1 MKPIFKLTVLLL
13 WIPFQSQAQLIL
25 SEVSPTNYYQLA
37 DEDDDYPDWIE
48 IFNVGPSAQNLVGLS
63 LSDNED
69 LKWTFP
75 DHSLAAGERVLVYAS
90 GKNRGGLSQSIID
103 HWETAIYEDDLWRL
117 FLGTQQPP
125 ADWHGISF
133 DENTWTSAPGG
144 FGYGD
149 DDDNTLVP
157 DTTTSFYYR
166 RIFTVTDPTKLD
178 SAILSMDYDDGFIA
192 YLNGVEIA
200 RSSNMPDGAVDY
212 LTVTQTDHE
221 AQMYVGGNP
230 DVFHISKA
238 KLASLL
244 VVGQNV
250 LAIEV
255 HNVVPPSSDLSG
267 RTWLHFGINSS
278 DVFYGPNPPF
288 FGNVTTT
295 AYHTN
300 FKIGFG
306 ETVTLYGAD
315 GSLIDSITVG
325 YLLPGHSI
333 MRSDDSGAWCLT
345 DSPNPGETN
354 GSNCLS
360 GYTDTPTITPVAG
373 FYQNDQTITITGN
386 LVRYTTDGSEPDETS
401 PLYTDPFTINATSV
415 IRARSFEPGRLAGPT
430 ASASYFIGVTHEL
443 PVLSITARPGDLFND
458 GSGGLAVYDNYNS
471 GNRAPAHL
479 EYFDQDKN
487 LVFSENASLR
497 PVGGYSIAF
506 EQKSMQFAFDEDFGA
521 VDEVH
526 FPLFARD
533 KPGITSYR
541 EFRVRN
547 MDDDWNST
555 RMRDI
560 LANQLTLPT
569 HCASTGYQHMAVFI
583 NGEYWGHYGG
593 REVTNEYYV
602 RDNHGANPDE
612 VDQILSSYFEDE
624 EYLVDEGTGDDF
636 YSMSD
641 FIIQNDMNDPAQFA
655 VAQRRIDWENWVD
668 YFAAEM
674 YLGNG
679 DWFSSMYFNNTRMYR
694 APDVR
699 WRYILFDVT
708 YAQGN
713 GPSTTIN
720 ILEEALGNPAFP
732 NRYTDMMNSLLVNP
746 EFKSYFIN
754 RFADLMN
761 EYWTPEKADGL
772 INENAAE
779 IATEINR
786 QSARWGSP
794 DSLQWRDEIHDLK
807 EFHIVRR
814 IYQRNQIEDYFGLN
828 NQVDITLRV
837 EPAEAGVIH
846 INSIIPKTYPWA
858 GIYFDGNPVTITA
871 IANPGYSFDHWEDN
885 LSLDTLSERFT
896 INLTTFADFTA
907 HFTGTAQ
914 PAALA
919 LTEINYHSDPTTDAG
934 DWIEISN
941 SSDFP
946 LDLSHYKM
954 QDREWYNAFPI
965 PAGTKLLPGER
976 MVIVEDND
984 LFSAVHPDVVNKSGS
999 TLFKLDNSGDQIRIV
1014 DRSGATI
1021 LQSTYADKTP
1031 WACTPDGYGRTL
1043 ERIDSNQDP
1052 DLPSSWFDGC
1062 MGGSP
1067 GVAYTPCEDDLIVTE
1082 INYHSSDV
1090 LDAGDWF
1097 EIKNQLNIAIDLSG
1111 WSVRDDDDGHI
1122 YTIPAGTILGA
1133 GKYLVLCEN
1142 ITVFSALHPGVP
1154 KLIGDLDF
1162 GFGNSGDLIRLYD
1175 PEGTIRLSICYDD
1188 SAPWNT
1194 DADGEG
1200 YTLELSDPGFNVND
1214 PGNWF
1219 AGCLGG
1225 SPGGPYDPDCIPV
1238 GIKPV
1243 ISSADVSIFPNPFD
1257 VSFSVHLKYEEEG
1270 TLRVYDI
1277 FGKMILQQNLTH
1289 QYSTIQS
1296 DGWSAGMYFIVMEID
1311 GVPWVEKVMKM

>member
-48 IFNVGPSAQNLVGLS
+48 IFNAGPADQNLVGLS
-63 LSDNED
+63 LSDNEE

-117 FLGTQQPP
+117 FLGTEQPP

-166 RIFTVTDPTKLD
+166 RIFTVNDPTKLD

-192 YLNGVEIA
+192 YLNGTEIA
-200 RSSNMPDGAVDY
+200 RSGNMPDGAVDY

-221 AQMYVGGNP
+221 AQMYGGGDP

-238 KLASLL
+238 KLASFL
-244 VVGQNV
+244 VIGQNV
-250 LAIEV
+250 LAVEV

-267 RTWLHFGINSS
+267 RTWLHFGINTP

-306 ETVTLYGAD
+306 ETVTLYGTD

-333 MRSDDSGAWCLT
+333 MRSDDSGTWCLT
-345 DSPNPGETN
+345 DNPTPAEAN
-354 GSNCLS
+354 GNTCLP
-360 GYTDTPTITPVAG
+360 GYAVKPIIAPSAG
-373 FYQNDQTITITGN
+373 FYQNDVTVTISGN
-386 LVRYTTDGSEPDETS
+386 FIRYTTDGSDPVETS
-401 PLYTDPFTINATSV
+401 TLYTDPFTVSATTV
-415 IRARSFEPGRLAGPT
+415 IRARSFEPGRLASPT
-430 ASASYFIGVTHEL
+430 ASASYFLGVTHEL
-443 PVLSITARPGDLFND
+443 PVLSITASPGDLFND

-641 FIIQNDMNDPAQFA
+641 FVIQNDMSDPAQFA
-655 VAQRRIDWENWVD
+655 AAQRRIDWENWVD

-746 EFKSYFIN
+746 GFKSYFIN

-786 QSARWGSP
+786 QSAR
-794 DSLQWRDEIHDLK
+794 
-807 EFHIVRR
+807 
-814 IYQRNQIEDYFGLN
+814 
-828 NQVDITLRV
+828 
-837 EPAEAGVIH
+837 
-846 INSIIPKTYPWA
+846 
-858 GIYFDGNPVTITA
+858 
-871 IANPGYSFDHWEDN
+871 
-885 LSLDTLSERFT
+885 
-896 INLTTFADFTA
+896 
-907 HFTGTAQ
+907 
-914 PAALA
+914 
-919 LTEINYHSDPTTDAG
+919 
-934 DWIEISN
+934 
-941 SSDFP
+941 
-946 LDLSHYKM
+946 
-954 QDREWYNAFPI
+954 
-965 PAGTKLLPGER
+965 
-976 MVIVEDND
+976 
-984 LFSAVHPDVVNKSGS
+984 
-999 TLFKLDNSGDQIRIV
+999 
-1014 DRSGATI
+1014 
-1021 LQSTYADKTP
+1021 
-1031 WACTPDGYGRTL
+1031 
-1043 ERIDSNQDP
+1043 
-1052 DLPSSWFDGC
+1052 
-1062 MGGSP
+1062 
-1067 GVAYTPCEDDLIVTE
+1067 
-1082 INYHSSDV
+1082 
-1090 LDAGDWF
+1090 
-1097 EIKNQLNIAIDLSG
+1097 
-1111 WSVRDDDDGHI
+1111 
-1122 YTIPAGTILGA
+1122 
-1133 GKYLVLCEN
+1133 
-1142 ITVFSALHPGVP
+1142 
-1154 KLIGDLDF
+1154 
-1162 GFGNSGDLIRLYD
+1162 
-1175 PEGTIRLSICYDD
+1175 
-1188 SAPWNT
+1188 
-1194 DADGEG
+1194 
-1200 YTLELSDPGFNVND
+1200 
-1214 PGNWF
+1214 
-1219 AGCLGG
+1219 
-1225 SPGGPYDPDCIPV
+1225 
-1238 GIKPV
+1238 
-1243 ISSADVSIFPNPFD
+1243 
-1257 VSFSVHLKYEEEG
+1257 
-1270 TLRVYDI
+1270 
-1277 FGKMILQQNLTH
+1277 
-1289 QYSTIQS
+1289 
-1296 DGWSAGMYFIVMEID
+1296 
-1311 GVPWVEKVMKM
+1311 